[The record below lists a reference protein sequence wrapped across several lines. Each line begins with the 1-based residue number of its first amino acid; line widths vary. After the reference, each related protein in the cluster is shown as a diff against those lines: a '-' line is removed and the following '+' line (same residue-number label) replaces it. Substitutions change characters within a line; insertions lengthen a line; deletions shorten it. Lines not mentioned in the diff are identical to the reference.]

1 MNYLMG
7 LYLFQKINL
16 KTYKMKISIVVISTL
31 LVLSVFVP
39 FIIFIYN
46 SSKNKISVKKQSTL
60 LIKDNGI
67 VYGVKE
73 IWRKNFI
80 GISSDNKI
88 LTYIH
93 FKQDIPFVANISLI
107 EVKQCHVVGNYK
119 NSGNKAISIKNL
131 DLELVF
137 KSAGKS
143 NLILPFFNIDEDLSE
158 DFELQRIENWQ
169 AIIKKAISEPE
180 IVKMAS

>member
-1 MNYLMG
+1 M
-7 LYLFQKINL
+7 
-16 KTYKMKISIVVISTL
+16 KTSLVVISAL

-39 FIIFIYN
+39 FIIFIYKGA
-46 SSKNKISVKKQSTL
+46 KNTSSVKKQSSL

-67 VYGVKE
+67 VYTAKE

-80 GISSDNKI
+80 GISSDNKV

-93 FKQDIPFVANISLI
+93 FKQNVPFVTNISLI
-107 EVKQCHVVGNYK
+107 ELKECHIVGNYK
-119 NSGNKAISIKNL
+119 NGANKAISIKNL

-137 KSAGKS
+137 KSAGKP
-143 NLILPFFNIDEDLSE
+143 NLIIHFFNIDDDLSE

-169 AIIKKAISEPE
+169 ALIKNAIVVPQQ
-180 IVKMAS
+180 VKMAS

>member
-1 MNYLMG
+1 
-7 LYLFQKINL
+7 
-16 KTYKMKISIVVISTL
+16 MKISIAVISTL
-31 LVLSVFVP
+31 LILSVFVP

-46 SSKNKISVKKQSTL
+46 GSKNKISVKKQSNL

-67 VYGVKE
+67 VYAVKE

-80 GISSDNKI
+80 GISSDNKV

-93 FKQDIPFVANISLI
+93 FKHDVPFIVNISLI
-107 EVKQCHVVGNYK
+107 EVKQCHIIGNYK

-143 NLILPFFNIDEDLSE
+143 NLILPFFNIDDDLSE
-158 DFELQRIENWQ
+158 DFELQRVENWQ
-169 AIIKKAISEPE
+169 AFIKKAITEPE
-180 IVKMAS
+180 IVRMAS

>member
-1 MNYLMG
+1 M
-7 LYLFQKINL
+7 
-16 KTYKMKISIVVISTL
+16 KTSLIIISALII
-31 LVLSVFVP
+31 LSVLAP

-46 SSKNKISVKKQSTL
+46 GAKTTNSVKKQSNL

-67 VYGVKE
+67 IYGSKE

-80 GISSDNKI
+80 GISNDDKI

-93 FKQDIPFVANISLI
+93 FKQDIPFITNISLI

-119 NSGNKAISIKNL
+119 NGENKAISIKNL

-137 KSAGKS
+137 KSAGKP
-143 NLILPFFNIDEDLSE
+143 NLTIPFFNIDEDLSE

-169 AIIKKAISEPE
+169 ALIKKAVVEPQQ
-180 IVKMAS
+180 VKMAS

>member
-1 MNYLMG
+1 M
-7 LYLFQKINL
+7 
-16 KTYKMKISIVVISTL
+16 KTSLVVISTL
-31 LVLSVFVP
+31 LILSVFVP

-46 SSKNKISVKKQSTL
+46 GAKGTISVKKQSNI

-67 VYGVKE
+67 IYSTKE

-80 GISSDNKI
+80 GISNDNKI

-93 FKQDIPFVANISLI
+93 FKQDIPFIANISLI

-137 KSAGKS
+137 KSPGKP
-143 NLILPFFNIDEDLSE
+143 NFIIPFFNIDDDLSE

-169 AIIKKAISEPE
+169 ALIKKAIVEPQ

>member
-1 MNYLMG
+1 M
-7 LYLFQKINL
+7 
-16 KTYKMKISIVVISTL
+16 KTSLIVISAL

-39 FIIFIYN
+39 FVLFIYKGA
-46 SSKNKISVKKQSTL
+46 KNTISIKKQSSL

-67 VYGVKE
+67 VYSAKE

-80 GISSDNKI
+80 GISSDNKV

-93 FKQDIPFVANISLI
+93 FKKEVPFVTNISLI
-107 EVKQCHVVGNYK
+107 ELKECHIVGNYK
-119 NSGNKAISIKNL
+119 NSANKAISIKNL

-137 KSAGKS
+137 KSAGKP
-143 NLILPFFNIDEDLSE
+143 NLIINFFNIDDDLSE

-169 AIIKKAISEPE
+169 SLIKKAIVEPHM
-180 IVKMAS
+180 VKMAS